1 VAGYSDFFRRR
12 SSQAQSFLSSG
23 SVNYN
28 PLPVVGSNRTGC
40 FDSSGCASGWACV
53 GGICVEEGSASQS
66 GSGNTSGCGG
76 GGADGSLPGECG
88 AGNTTYLRLDKDLAE
103 VYQKALNNLRP
114 GDVLLR
120 TALGGGTIG
129 NGLIGLSLNGKCLKT
144 GCSGTAT
151 TLGTN
156 DACCGAGRCCRYS
169 GFGVQCY
176 CGGCPP
182 PIETCSKFCT
192 AYQASNGFAAA
203 GCTPENTCDECESC
217 GDSGCVPKT
226 SGPCWCES
234 GNCGRCEACTESGTC
249 VDDSANCARPSPDP
263 DPDPDPSPVDPCA
276 GTCSTITVCGDQP
289 DPVCPSKN
297 SCRQSGDITVG
308 SQNCRLFEQCDKS
321 DVPAECGFCDC
332 NCDNDCP
339 DCQVCNSSGVCV
351 PDPSCDNTVAGVP
364 IQCGGSYCGGVAYT
378 GTGCEVN
385 PTSHVQTP
393 GSDPCDPVSG
403 FGYFKEGTLTIEKVR
418 QVPLPN
424 GSFTYE
430 WRVAGQK
437 YNPLGGGSFAY
448 SSVKPL
454 GLESPVVTGNAD
466 IVTGVGGGNCAPDCG
481 GGSDPDPG
489 EGNCD
494 EGYSACGDL
503 ETCCPPGT
511 GCQEYGTSTL
521 SNGGEYPTSGS
532 AVIRYDQR
540 TLSCN
545 GTQGG
550 PGVYPREMASI
561 MNYSGGSGVIH
572 IAQDNA
578 GPACGSGGNSTVT
591 LSGYVRNGYSCV

>member
-1 VAGYSDFFRRR
+1 MPVAARDAAVATQGLECNVIAAVAPLLLRRVASFALPTKLLMGLRRR
-12 SSQAQSFLSSG
+12 DAQLKTLVTNASPAATAAVYQRHQDHAG
-23 SVNYN
+23 AK
-28 PLPVVGSNRTGC
+28 VVT
-40 FDSSGCASGWACV
+40 A
-53 GGICVEEGSASQS
+53 
-66 GSGNTSGCGG
+66 
-76 GGADGSLPGECG
+76 GGAKRAPRAEPVLTIRLIALVLPLIL
-88 AGNTTYLRLDKDLAE
+88 TLTLTLD
-103 VYQKALNNLRP
+103 
-114 GDVLLR
+114 
-120 TALGGGTIG
+120 
-129 NGLIGLSLNGKCLKT
+129 
-144 GCSGTAT
+144 
-151 TLGTN
+151 
-156 DACCGAGRCCRYS
+156 
-169 GFGVQCY
+169 
-176 CGGCPP
+176 
-182 PIETCSKFCT
+182 
-192 AYQASNGFAAA
+192 
-203 GCTPENTCDECESC
+203 
-217 GDSGCVPKT
+217 
-226 SGPCWCES
+226 
-234 GNCGRCEACTESGTC
+234 
-249 VDDSANCARPSPDP
+249 
-263 DPDPDPSPVDPCA
+263 PVDPCA